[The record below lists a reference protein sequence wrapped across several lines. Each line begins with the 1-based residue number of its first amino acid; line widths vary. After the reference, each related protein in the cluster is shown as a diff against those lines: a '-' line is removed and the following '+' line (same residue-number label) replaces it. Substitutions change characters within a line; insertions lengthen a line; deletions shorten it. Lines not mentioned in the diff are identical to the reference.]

1 MARIASL
8 NVLLQTEGKD
18 FLAEEYGKVI
28 ENIQKT
34 TISQRLKNVD
44 LSGNPESGTVEAKR
58 FVNRKSNTYGTARA
72 NGKGQVAKAKPV
84 VVAID
89 QDKELVT
96 EVEQKDVSMYGVDNF
111 VERQVASDGKSMGR
125 ELERAF
131 FAEAKTSGTE
141 VTLTGSTPEEIAE
154 EMIQK
159 VETVQNDFVD
169 GVERDMI
176 ALVCA
181 PKFFGKLRTYLDKV
195 QDGGAAGEEVGFYHG
210 VKVFSSVYL
219 PSGADIIAMADG
231 SVAQPVRT
239 SLSAP
244 AKIQLSDAIGFGL
257 FYYYGT
263 KATAEDLIFWAALPQ
278 G

>member
-8 NVLLQTEGKD
+8 NVLLQAEGKD
-18 FLAEEYGKVI
+18 FLAEQYGAVI
-28 ENIQKT
+28 DNIQKT
-34 TISQRLKNVD
+34 TISQRLKNTN

-58 FVNRKSNTYGTARA
+58 FVNRTSNAYGTARTG
-72 NGKGQVAKAKPV
+72 GKGQEVKSKPV
-84 VVAID
+84 TVSID

-96 EVEQKDVSMYGVDNF
+96 EVENKDVTMYGVDNF

-131 FAEAKTSGTE
+131 FSEAKTAGTE

-154 EMIQK
+154 EMIQR
-159 VETVQNDFVD
+159 VETVKNDFVD

-195 QDGGAAGEEVGFYHG
+195 QDGGAKGEEIGYFHG
-210 VKVFSSVYL
+210 VEVHSSVYL
-219 PSGADIIAMADG
+219 PDGADIIAMADG
-231 SVAQPVRT
+231 SIAEPVRT

-257 FYYYGT
+257 FFYYGV
-263 KATAEDLIFWAALPQ
+263 KAVSEDLIFWAALPQ